1 MYTRRSASIASVAA
15 IAGLCMTAGNVALAE
30 GRGRHPSIRRALN
43 ALRAARS
50 DLEHADHDFGGH
62 RVEAMEAIDR
72 AVEQLQVALQFDV
85 R

>member
-1 MYTRRSASIASVAA
+1 MYTRRSAAVASV
-15 IAGLCMTAGNVALAE
+15 IALTGLCMATDNVALAE
-30 GRGRHPSIRRALN
+30 GRERHPSIRRALD
-43 ALRAARS
+43 ALRAARN

-72 AVEQLQVALQFDV
+72 AIEQLALALRFNV